1 MSRGN
6 LLCKKVR
13 LFGVKPQF
21 FNLFSSAAIRYNQD
35 MKKLFSRAFL
45 LYSLFIIS
53 TIDGPAFG
61 GHYSLV
67 PPVYAADEFST
78 SYDVLYEVSETGK
91 TLVTQNIALTNKTPN
106 FYATEYTL
114 TLGTTQIKNVTAFD
128 EEGPILDKVT
138 KDEDKT
144 IIHIVFNEKI
154 AGAGNIL
161 DWKLTFESEDAAVKN
176 GLVWEINTP
185 RLSEETKIESYK
197 LTLSVPLSFHELLY
211 VFPNPISQE
220 ISGNRQYFYFD
231 KVSLGKHGVSA
242 AFGKYQVFSFDL
254 SYHLLNSNFFP
265 VNIKIPFPPDT
276 GYQTIILDSLEPEP
290 EDVEVD
296 KDGNWLAHYKIPA
309 NEELEVA
316 ARGFAKIFAKSKT
329 LTPEKLSLEQE
340 QEYLKEKKYW
350 ESGDSEI
357 KALAERLKTPGEI
370 YNFVIQALDYDS
382 RRLTEKK
389 IKRRGALGALKE
401 PSTSICM
408 EFADLFI
415 TLCRA
420 AGIPARGL
428 SGFAYT
434 TDEKRRPLGLGE
446 SGEDVLHA
454 WAEYYDKERGW
465 VPVDPTWED
474 TTNGVDFFNKLDLS
488 HFVFVIHGFSSEQP
502 FPPGSYKLDSAAGQD
517 VKVNFSAPF
526 PEKSTEID
534 ITFDFPES
542 VISGLPF
549 SGRVVLSQKGNSAYY
564 PTDFEIESD
573 FFQITSQSSFSLGS
587 LPPFSKK
594 EFEIFLKSPK
604 INKSELETLV
614 VKYDGNP
621 YAENVLVKPF
631 LISLLPQAAVVGG
644 GLFVILLFFIVA
656 KKIWPRF

>member
-1 MSRGN
+1 
-6 LLCKKVR
+6 
-13 LFGVKPQF
+13 
-21 FNLFSSAAIRYNQD
+21 
-35 MKKLFSRAFL
+35 MKKLFSCAFL
-45 LYSLFIIS
+45 LYSLFII
-53 TIDGPAFG
+53 
-61 GHYSLV
+61 HYSLTSSV
-67 PPVYAADEFST
+67 SAAAEFST
-78 SYDVLYEVSETGK
+78 AYDVLYEISETGK
-91 TLVTQNIALTNKTPN
+91 TLVTQNISLTNKTEN

-128 EEGPILDKVT
+128 EKGPILDKVT

-154 AGAGNIL
+154 AGIENTL
-161 DWKLTFESEDAAVKN
+161 NWKLTFESEEAAVKN

-185 RLSEETKIESYK
+185 RLSEETEIEDYK
-197 LTLSVPLSFHELLY
+197 LTLSVPLSFRDLLY
-211 VFPNPISQE
+211 VFPNPINQE
-220 ISGNRQYFYFD
+220 VSGNRQYFHFD
-231 KVSLGKHGVSA
+231 KASLGKHGVSA

-254 SYHLLNSNFFP
+254 SYHLLNSNFLP
-265 VNIKIPFPPDT
+265 VNVKIPLPPDT
-276 GYQTIILDSLEPEP
+276 AYQTIILESLEPKP

-296 KDGNWLAHYKIPA
+296 RDGNWLAHYKISA
-309 NEELEVA
+309 NEEMEVV
-316 ARGFAKIFAKSKT
+316 ARGFAKIFAKPKI
-329 LTPEKLSLEQE
+329 LIPEQLSFEQE

-357 KALAERLKTPGEI
+357 KALAEKLKTPEEI
-370 YNFVIQALDYDS
+370 YNFVVQTLDYDS
-382 RRLTEKK
+382 RRLAEKE

-415 TLCRA
+415 ALSRA

-446 SGEDVLHA
+446 SREDVLHA

-488 HFVFVIHGFSSEQP
+488 HLVFVIHGFSSEQP
-502 FPPGSYKLDSAAGQD
+502 FPPGSYKLSSAAGQN
-517 VKVNFSAPF
+517 VKVNFSAQF
-526 PEKSTEID
+526 PEKSFEVD
-534 ITFDFPES
+534 VVFDFPES

-573 FFQITSQSSFSLGS
+573 FFQITSQSNFSLGS
-587 LPPFSKK
+587 LPPFSSKK
-594 EFEIFLKSPK
+594 FEIFLKSPK
-604 INKSELETLV
+604 INKSQLETVV

-621 YAENVLVKPF
+621 YVGNILVKPF
-631 LISLLPQAAVVGG
+631 LISLLPQAAVVSG

-656 KKIWPRF
+656 RKIRPRF